1 MSPETA
7 TAPTEVADRADPAA
21 LTALAERVDT
31 AHARLEGLDP
41 AARERALELKRAV
54 EAFHREG
61 LATIIRTLKA
71 DERGREL
78 LFALVD
84 DPAVYALFSM
94 HGLVKSDLAAR
105 VRRVID
111 EVRPYMQSHG
121 GDAELVEIAGS
132 TARVRLS
139 GACHGCSMSAVTL
152 RNSIEEALRAH
163 VPEIDTVE
171 PVTNE
176 EPTPAFV
183 SLDSLRQSGDRK
195 GWIEGPPVDE
205 LEDGKPCR
213 FDSAEA
219 SILLLRL
226 GGVVQAFRNAC
237 AHMGLPLDGGVVDR
251 EAGTLTCPWH
261 GFRFDGR
268 TGECLTAPQA
278 QLETFP
284 LRIEHGRVLV
294 RPQ

>member
-1 MSPETA
+1 MSHEPTA
-7 TAPTEVADRADPAA
+7 GGND

-78 LFALVD
+78 LFSLVD
-84 DPAVYALFSM
+84 DPGVYALFSM
-94 HGLVKSDLAAR
+94 HGLVKADLTPR
-105 VRRVID
+105 VQRVLD

-121 GDAELVEIAGS
+121 GDAELVEVVGT
-132 TARVRLS
+132 TARIRLT

-163 VPEIDTVE
+163 VPEIETVE
-171 PVTNE
+171 PVTG

-183 SLDSLRQSGDRK
+183 SLDSLRRGGDRN
-195 GWIEGPPVDE
+195 GWIEGPLAAE
-205 LEDGKPCR
+205 LEDGKPLR
-213 FDSAEA
+213 FDCEA
-219 SILLLRL
+219 ASLLLLRF
-226 GGVVQAFRNAC
+226 GDVVQAFRNAC
-237 AHMGLPLDGGVVDR
+237 AHMGLPLDGGLVDR

-284 LRIEHGRVLV
+284 LRIEQGRILV
-294 RPQ
+294 RPR

>member
-1 MSPETA
+1 MSET
-7 TAPTEVADRADPAA
+7 D
-21 LTALAERVDT
+21 LTALAERVDA
-31 AHARLEGLDP
+31 AHARLSELP
-41 AARERALELKRAV
+41 PEARERALELKRAV

-61 LATIIRTLKA
+61 LATIVRALKA

-78 LFALVD
+78 LFALAD
-84 DPAVYALFSM
+84 DPAVYALFLM
-94 HGLVKSDLAAR
+94 HGLVKPDLAAR
-105 VRRVID
+105 VRRVLD

-121 GDAELVEIAGS
+121 GDAELVEVAGT
-132 TARVRLS
+132 TARVRLT

-152 RNSIEEALRAH
+152 RSSIEEALRAH
-163 VPEIDTVE
+163 VPEIEAVE
-171 PVTNE
+171 PVADG
-176 EPTPAFV
+176 PTPAFV
-183 SLDSLRQSGDRK
+183 PLDSLRRSK
-195 GWIEGPPVDE
+195 GWIEGPLAAE
-205 LEDGKPCR
+205 LEEGRPYRLESD
-213 FDSAEA
+213 AA

-226 GGVVQAFRNAC
+226 GEVVQAFRNAC
-237 AHMGLPLDGGVVDR
+237 AHQGLPLDGGLVDR

-284 LRIEHGRVLV
+284 LRIEQGRILV